1 MQGHRRA
8 FTLIELIIVTIFVGV
23 GALLA
28 LPKFVTIV
36 NHARA
41 NKAQSQVAADMELA
55 TALAQREQRPTR
67 LSFDSVALTYQI
79 ADRSNGAVYLKRIMD
94 SKSEYRLLSLRAH
107 PSRLDFFPTGVT
119 AGAETVWVAMP
130 SYTRSVAI
138 TSAGQVRMGN
148 P

>member
-1 MQGHRRA
+1 MPGHRRA
-8 FTLIELIIVTIFVGV
+8 FTLIELMIVAVIIGT
-23 GALLA
+23 GALFA
-28 LPKFVTIV
+28 MPKFVTIV

-55 TALAQREQRPTR
+55 IALAQREQRPTR
-67 LSFDSVALTYQI
+67 LTFDSVGLSYQI
-79 ADRSNGAVYLKRIMD
+79 ADRTNGAVYVKRTMD
-94 SKSEYRLLSLRAH
+94 ARSEYRLQSLTAH
-107 PSRLDFFPTGVT
+107 PSQLDFFPTGVT

-130 SYTRSVAI
+130 SYTRSIAV

>member
-41 NKAQSQVAADMELA
+41 NKAQSQIAADMELA

-79 ADRSNGAVYLKRIMD
+79 ADRSNGAVYLKRSMD
-94 SKSEYRLLSLRAH
+94 AKSEYRLSALSAH
-107 PSRLDFFPTGVT
+107 PSQLDFFPTGVT

-138 TSAGQVRMGN
+138 TSAGQIRMGN

>member
-1 MQGHRRA
+1 MQAHRRA
-8 FTLIELIIVTIFVGV
+8 FTMIELMIVAVIFGV
-23 GALLA
+23 GALIA
-28 LPKFVTIV
+28 LPKFVTII

-55 TALAQREQRPTR
+55 IALAQREQRPTR
-67 LSFDSVALTYQI
+67 LSFDSVARTYQI
-79 ADRSNGAVYLKRIMD
+79 ADRSNGAVYVKRSMD
-94 SKSEYRLLSLRAH
+94 STSEYRLRSLSAH
-107 PSRLDFFPTGVT
+107 PAQLDFFPTGVT

-138 TSAGQVRMGN
+138 TRAGQVRMGN